1 MQYTALPHHDRASL
15 LRGRQLAAAAALLAV
30 GLQLWGLYRV
40 GGPPQP
46 SWFPNADKG
55 EHALGFALPVFLILL
70 TLAMRGVDWRL
81 PGSGT
86 RVLVVGVFA
95 VHAVASEI
103 IQYRWYRYRT
113 GDPADVVADWAGI
126 AVGVL
131 LFRLVVQRR
140 SRRAAEG
147 LIAS

>member
-1 MQYTALPHHDRASL
+1 MPYTALPHHTRTSL
-15 LRGRQLAAAAALLAV
+15 LHRWQLAAAAALLAV
-30 GLQLWGLYRV
+30 VLQLWGLYRV
-40 GGPPQP
+40 AGPPQP

-55 EHALGFALPVFLILL
+55 EHALGFGLPVLLILL
-70 TLAMRGVDWRL
+70 TLAMRGVDWQL
-81 PGSGT
+81 PSPRT
-86 RVLVVGVFA
+86 SALVVGVFA
-95 VHAVASEI
+95 VHAVVSEV
-103 IQYRWYRYRT
+103 IQHRWYRSRT
-113 GDPADVVADWAGI
+113 GDPTDVVADWVGI